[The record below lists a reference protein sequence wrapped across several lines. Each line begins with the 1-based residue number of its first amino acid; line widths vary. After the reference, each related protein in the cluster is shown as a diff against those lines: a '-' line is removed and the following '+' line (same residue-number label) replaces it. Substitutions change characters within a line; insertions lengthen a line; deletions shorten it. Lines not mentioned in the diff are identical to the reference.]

1 MMCKFMKRRDTTSTY
16 PQRMW
21 EPDSQ
26 FGPKLALR
34 ELEVHQFPAILCADM
49 WIHRFEENELEFG
62 GCMMLGGLSDP
73 AMSFI
78 FIRNTNHLS

>member
-1 MMCKFMKRRDTTSTY
+1 MKCKFRRDTTY

-34 ELEVHQFPAILCADM
+34 ELEVHQFPAILCADI
-49 WIHRFEENELEFG
+49 WIHVFEENELELG

>member
-1 MMCKFMKRRDTTSTY
+1 MMCKFRRDTTY

-34 ELEVHQFPAILCADM
+34 ELEVHQYPAILCADI
-49 WIHRFEENELEFG
+49 WIHRFEDNELELG

-73 AMSFI
+73 TI
-78 FIRNTNHLS
+78 YLYLSEIQIS